1 MPNTHDDNFSTVHVP
16 PPISDFMTET
26 VGGIDMN
33 QCVCKGDFYLD
44 GVLTNTY
51 TPSPSLFFNGSTVNV
66 SGQLV
71 CNDSVVFLNTSQSTG
86 LPFNVSQPQHS
97 VSGTLYTTM
106 VSAALGSGMVKVLCM
121 T

>member
-1 MPNTHDDNFSTVHVP
+1 MPNTYDDNFSTVHIP

-33 QCVCKGDFYLD
+33 QCACKGDFYLD

-51 TPSPSLFFNGSTVNV
+51 T
-66 SGQLV
+66 
-71 CNDSVVFLNTSQSTG
+71 
-86 LPFNVSQPQHS
+86 PQHS